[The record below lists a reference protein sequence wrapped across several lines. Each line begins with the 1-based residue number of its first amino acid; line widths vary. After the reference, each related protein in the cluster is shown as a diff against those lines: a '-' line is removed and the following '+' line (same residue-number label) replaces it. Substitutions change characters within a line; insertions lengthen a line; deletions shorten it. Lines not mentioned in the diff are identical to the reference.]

1 MGVQTCYFRG
11 PHLCFRL
18 IRAPLCG
25 KIKHQRRSRMPQTEH
40 PNANCFCRTCGRW
53 FNHRGIAS
61 HRAIHRRREEE
72 CTITYSTGKTF
83 RHLFRGWIPD
93 GDPARLPET

>member
-1 MGVQTCYFRG
+1 
-11 PHLCFRL
+11 
-18 IRAPLCG
+18 
-25 KIKHQRRSRMPQTEH
+25 MPQTEH

-83 RHLFRGWIPD
+83 RHLFRTWVPD
-93 GDPARLPET
+93 GDPVRLAEA